1 MADESPTGVK
11 RRGFRS
17 WKRWLLACCLLPVV
31 AFGLSNLG
39 LDSRWGRRWLAAK
52 IQNRCGLPTTVGA
65 ASWSPWHGITLT
77 DLEVSQP
84 AALQATVA
92 RPLLRIDSLR
102 LEPGWRAAF
111 KGHLEIRSLTLER
124 PRLVLTVEMLSMLAQ
139 QQAPVT
145 GPVTLAAQAQ
155 PPAVALNPPLTEGPP
170 QIPSE
175 TPPAAG
181 QPPTP
186 PATAPAP
193 PPAPPAP
200 ARPTAWLRL
209 HFASFELVAAN
220 ATRPVLRLDDLNGDI
235 PFAGE
240 AAKATVRLGQCAAN
254 GHSLITDLEAELSWQ
269 YPVLMLEP
277 ANTELNGVA
286 LRLAGKIGL
295 VQGLPMYLAVQV
307 PEQPLAVPLPLA
319 ETSFH
324 ADSAVLNARLQGF
337 LVAPGSWQGELIA
350 DASAITVKHGGVSSD
365 FRIAHCGT
373 LLRSGILSCVDA
385 RLLSDDLSLLGNA
398 TLLVDGRLGG
408 IVRLVTSPDRT
419 TGLVQRLFPDVAAP
433 LALTP
438 LSTPQRVAFD
448 LSVFGTL
455 HEPQLQLGQDGPTK
469 TLQEALSTKH
479 EALNEEATGDR
490 PMTSEPV
497 NQ

>member
-1 MADESPTGVK
+1 MAEDAPKGVK

-17 WKRWLLACCLLPVV
+17 WKRWLLGLVLGLALLPVV

-52 IQNRCGLPTTVGA
+52 IQQRCGLPTTVGG
-65 ASWSPWHGITLT
+65 ASWSPWNGITLT

-84 AALQATVA
+84 AALQAAAA

-102 LEPGWRAAF
+102 LEPGWREAF
-111 KGHLEIRSLTLER
+111 KRHLEIRSLTLER

-145 GPVTLAAQAQ
+145 GPVIVAAQAQ

-170 QIPSE
+170 QSPSE

-181 QPPTP
+181 PLPTP
-186 PATAPAP
+186 PAAVPAP
-193 PPAPPAP
+193 PPAPTVP

-209 HFASFELVAAN
+209 HSASFELTS
-220 ATRPVLRLDDLNGDI
+220 ATAPRPLLRLDDLNGDI

-240 AAKATVRLGQCAAN
+240 AAKGAVRLGQCAAN
-254 GHSLITDLEAELSWQ
+254 EHSLITDLAAELSWQ
-269 YPVLMLEP
+269 HPVLTLEQ

-295 VQGLPMYLAVQV
+295 VQGLPVYLAVQV
-307 PEQPLAVPLPLA
+307 PEQPVTVPLPLA
-319 ETSFH
+319 EASFH

-337 LVAPGSWQGELIA
+337 LVAPGSWQGDLIA
-350 DASAITVKHGGVSSD
+350 DARAITVKHGEFSSD

-373 LLRSGILSCVDA
+373 LLRGGILSCVDA
-385 RLLSDDLSLLGNA
+385 RLLSDELSLLGNA

-408 IVRLVTSPDRT
+408 IVRLVASSDRT
-419 TGLVQRLFPDVAAP
+419 TGLVQRLFPDLAGP
-433 LALTP
+433 LALTS

-455 HEPQLQLGQDGPTK
+455 QDPQLQLGQEGPTTPLK
-469 TLQEALSTKH
+469 EALSTDSKH
-479 EALNEEATGDR
+479 EARSTKH
-490 PMTSEPV
+490 
-497 NQ
+497 

>member
-1 MADESPTGVK
+1 MAEDAPTGVK

-17 WKRWLLACCLLPVV
+17 WKRWLLGLMHGLALLPVI

-52 IQNRCGLPTTVGA
+52 IQQRCGLPTTVGG
-65 ASWSPWHGITLT
+65 ASWSPWNGITLT

-84 AALQATVA
+84 AALQAA
-92 RPLLRIDSLR
+92 AAPPLLRIDSLR

-111 KGHLEIRSLTLER
+111 KRHLEIRSLTLER

-145 GPVTLAAQAQ
+145 GPVVVAAQPQ

-170 QIPSE
+170 QSPSE

-181 QPPTP
+181 LPPTP
-186 PATAPAP
+186 PAAVPAP
-193 PPAPPAP
+193 PPAPTVP

-209 HFASFELVAAN
+209 HSASFELTS
-220 ATRPVLRLDDLNGDI
+220 ATAPRPLLRLDDLNGDI
-235 PFAGE
+235 PFAGD
-240 AAKATVRLGQCAAN
+240 AAKGAVRLGQCAAN
-254 GHSLITDLEAELSWQ
+254 EHSLITDLAAELSWQ
-269 YPVLMLEP
+269 HPVLTLEP
-277 ANTELNGVA
+277 ANTELDGVA

-295 VQGLPMYLAVQV
+295 VQGLPVYLAVQV
-307 PEQPLAVPLPLA
+307 PEQPVTVPLPLA
-319 ETSFH
+319 GTSFH

-337 LVAPGSWQGELIA
+337 LVAPGSWQGDLIA
-350 DASAITVKHGGVSSD
+350 DARAITVKHGEFSSD

-373 LLRSGILSCVDA
+373 LLRGGILSCVDA
-385 RLLSDDLSLLGNA
+385 RLLSDELSLLGNA

-408 IVRLVTSPDRT
+408 IVRLVASPDRT
-419 TGLVQRLFPDVAAP
+419 TGLVQRLLPDLAAP

-455 HEPQLQLGQDGPTK
+455 QDPQLQLGQEGPTQPLK
-469 TLQEALSTKH
+469 EALSTDSKH
-479 EALNEEATGDR
+479 EARSTKH
-490 PMTSEPV
+490 
-497 NQ
+497 